1 MDEAGVRE
9 YLSKNDES
17 FRSLAEQHHAYELEL
32 EEFIDRTYLNP
43 SEQLRETELKKKKLF
58 LKDRM
63 QLMISQYR
71 ARRTG

>member
-1 MDEAGVRE
+1 MDEAGVRD

-17 FRSLAEQHHAYELEL
+17 FRSLAERHRAYDLEL
-32 EEFIDRTYLNP
+32 EEFTDRTYLNP

-58 LKDRM
+58 LKDQM
-63 QLMISQYR
+63 QLMISQFR